1 LGQVEARV
9 DFCAR
14 VDSKNADQY
23 KELGKMVVAGMSEK
37 ELKEVRESNDYKTAY
52 DETKGQSE
60 KIPQDKAVEGCRAGL
75 DDESKWGF
83 PRGSVLALARA
94 KNSSPLFV
102 PCQRVNGSNVLGRP
116 CSRSN
121 NAIREFR
128 IKIGR
133 AHV

>member
-1 LGQVEARV
+1 MAKFYRTVGLVAVLTLPNLMLAAPPVPPKALGQVEARV

-75 DDESKWGF
+75 DDESK
-83 PRGSVLALARA
+83 
-94 KNSSPLFV
+94 
-102 PCQRVNGSNVLGRP
+102 
-116 CSRSN
+116 
-121 NAIREFR
+121 
-128 IKIGR
+128 
-133 AHV
+133 